1 MEETHIKKYAIGG
14 SIKRKILNP
23 DLEEE
28 RKKCTFDQEEIKKIL
43 FIPGLI
49 EFYQKVTHNM
59 RKNPGLIPSADYFE
73 MTREEQM
80 EQAWKIK
87 NL

>member
-1 MEETHIKKYAIGG
+1 MEGTHIKKPAVGG
-14 SIKRKILNP
+14 SIKRKVLNP

-49 EFYQKVTHNM
+49 EFYQKVTQNM
-59 RKNPGLIPSADYFE
+59 KENPGLIPSAEYFE
-73 MTREEQM
+73 MTREE
-80 EQAWKIK
+80 
-87 NL
+87 